1 MYLPKW
7 LRRLAAGKP
16 EPTPAPLPKRP
27 VDRRVA
33 LMEQKARELY
43 YELLPSSDNPLYD
56 QVDAEA
62 KSRDGLAAEVEAWLA
77 TQAAGGAR

>member
-1 MYLPKW
+1 MRIPKW
-7 LRRLAAGKP
+7 LRRLVADTP
-16 EPTPAPLPKRP
+16 EPAPAPLPKRP
-27 VDRRVA
+27 DPRIA

>member
-1 MYLPKW
+1 MSIPKW
-7 LRRLAAGKP
+7 LRRLVADTS
-16 EPTPAPLPKRP
+16 TPAQAPLPKRP

-56 QVDAEA
+56 QVTADAVA
-62 KSRDGLAAEVEAWLA
+62 RDGLAAEVEAWLA
-77 TQAAGGAR
+77 AQAAGGAR